1 LDHHTNRINNVQQAM
16 VFPEYMRHQQQA
28 RKERVSF
35 EHNKK
40 QLSLFNQ
47 NHMKTVPTLLRSA
60 V

>member
-1 LDHHTNRINNVQQAM
+1 M